1 MFSHAASVMSR
12 LRAKPLA
19 PHILA
24 RVLKSSVVDPDFQVT
39 DLGLREMKTH
49 PQSHTASM
57 ELHQHL

>member
-1 MFSHAASVMSR
+1 MSR

-39 DLGLREMKTH
+39 DLGLREVKTH